1 MASILLGEE
10 ERSEDE
16 DEMGR
21 YSASDSDD
29 YGGGADA
36 FGGTAAIPDSL
47 KGKFELPCPVS
58 NRVS

>member
-1 MASILLGEE
+1 MASILLREE

-21 YSASDSDD
+21 YSASDSDNEGED
-29 YGGGADA
+29 D

-47 KGKFELPCPVS
+47 KGKFDSLPM
-58 NRVS
+58 

>member
-29 YGGGADA
+29 YGGGKMLSEVLQPSQ
-36 FGGTAAIPDSL
+36 IH
-47 KGKFELPCPVS
+47 
-58 NRVS
+58 